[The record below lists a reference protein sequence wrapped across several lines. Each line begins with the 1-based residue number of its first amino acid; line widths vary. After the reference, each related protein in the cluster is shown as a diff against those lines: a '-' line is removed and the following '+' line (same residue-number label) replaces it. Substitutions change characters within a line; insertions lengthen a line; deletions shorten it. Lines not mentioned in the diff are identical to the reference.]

1 MTDIKEKSAPETAI
15 SETEKRIY
23 QNKSSITESDKKVKV
38 VIQHPGEISRI
49 AEIENSISAVN
60 DIVGGLSTVVTT
72 DCGLYLIIHAYEDT
86 RKKPNIKTVYC
97 DVSGTVIMAACEN
110 GSFVNLTPEQ
120 IQMARSWLLKHT
132 I

>member
-1 MTDIKEKSAPETAI
+1 MNDIKEKSAPEMAV

-23 QNKSSITESDKKVKV
+23 HNKSSITESDKKVKV

-72 DCGLYLIIHAYEDT
+72 DCGLYLT
-86 RKKPNIKTVYC
+86 
-97 DVSGTVIMAACEN
+97 
-110 GSFVNLTPEQ
+110 
-120 IQMARSWLLKHT
+120 
-132 I
+132 

>member
-1 MTDIKEKSAPETAI
+1 MNDIKEKSAPEMAV
-15 SETEKRIY
+15 SATEKRIY
-23 QNKSSITESDKKVKV
+23 QNKSSITESKKKVKV

-72 DCGLYLIIHAYEDT
+72 DCGLYLIFHMQIWIS
-86 RKKPNIKTVYC
+86 KPNIKTLFGDIY
-97 DVSGTVIMAACEN
+97 GTVIMAACEN
-110 GSFVNLTPEQ
+110 GSFVSLTPEQ
-120 IQMARSWLLKHT
+120 IHTARSWLLKHT

>member
-1 MTDIKEKSAPETAI
+1 MNNIKEKSAVEAATSATVNEKNI
-15 SETEKRIY
+15 S
-23 QNKSSITESDKKVKV
+23 NNSIIKSDKKVKV